1 MQDLDKILS
10 NYKGEKSDLIP
21 LLQDIQSEY
30 GYLSEELMSEVS
42 KFTRVPESEIYGV
55 ATFYTQFRFNPKGKK
70 HIAVCTGT
78 ACHVTGA
85 QQIIEG
91 MERHLDIKD
100 GETTPDGEYSLESVG
115 CLGCCALAP
124 AAMVDDEIKSKLSL
138 RSIKKLFR
146 GYNPEKSSEKPSK

>member
-1 MQDLDKILS
+1 MKKQMKEILS
-10 NYKGEKSDLIP
+10 KYNGTRSDLIP

-30 GYLSEELMSEVS
+30 GYLSEEHMKTVS
-42 KFTRVPESEIYGV
+42 KFIQVPKSEIYGV

-70 HIAVCTGT
+70 HVSVCTGT

-85 QQIIEG
+85 QEIIDG
-91 MERHLDIKD
+91 MERYLNIKE

-124 AAMVDDEIKSKLSL
+124 AAMVNDEIQSKLSL
-138 RSIKKLFR
+138 RTIKKIF
-146 GYNPEKSSEKPSK
+146 GKYKPKN